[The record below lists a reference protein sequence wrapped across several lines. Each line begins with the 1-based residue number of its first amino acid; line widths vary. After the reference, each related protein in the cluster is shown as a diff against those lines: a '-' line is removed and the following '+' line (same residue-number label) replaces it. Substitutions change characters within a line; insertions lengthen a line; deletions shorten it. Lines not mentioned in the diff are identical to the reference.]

1 MYNFKSYTTN
11 LYSIGAMG
19 ETHMVYLLILY
30 VNEQKMLPLYF
41 ADSQEEVDAFVA
53 EFMR

>member
-1 MYNFKSYTTN
+1 MYSFKSYRTN

-19 ETHMVYLLILY
+19 ETHMVYILILY
-30 VNEQKMLPLYF
+30 TNGNTLPLYF

>member
-1 MYNFKSYTTN
+1 MYSFKSYKTN

-19 ETHMVYLLILY
+19 ETHIVYLLILY
-30 VNEQKMLPLYF
+30 TNDKMLPLYF